1 MRRIQS
7 LLIANRS
14 EIAIRVMRA
23 AAELGIRTVAIYANE
38 DRFALHRFKADESY
52 LVGEGRKPLQAYLD
66 IDDIIRIARL
76 AKVDAIHPGYGFLSE
91 NPDFARAC
99 AKAGIQFIGP
109 SPEVMTTLGN
119 KVAARNAAVAAG
131 VPVMP
136 ATGPLPRTV
145 LAPDAPAAQRA
156 AADEADMQGS
166 LAAAAAVGYPL
177 MLKASWGGGGRG
189 MRVIESEADLVS
201 QLPVARREAAAAFGN
216 DEVYLEKLVR
226 RARHVEVQILGDTH
240 GNLVH
245 LFERDCSVQRRN
257 QKVVERAPAPYLDQ
271 AGRDELCKSALA
283 LGRAVGYTHAGTVE
297 FLMDA
302 DTGKFYFIEVNP
314 RIQVEHTVTEQV
326 TGIDIVKSQ
335 IRVTEGARIGDANCP
350 VPRQQDIR
358 LNGHALQCRITTEDP
373 ENGFTPDYG
382 RITAYRSA
390 AGFGLRL
397 DGGTAY
403 SGAVITPYYD
413 SLLVKVTAW
422 APTAEEAIRRMDR
435 GLREFRIRGVATN
448 LQFVENVINHPQFV
462 AGTVITRFIDETPE
476 LFKFARRRD
485 RATLVL
491 RYLGDVTVNGHP
503 DMKGRIKPD
512 LSHLHV
518 HQPACDLLAVPPAGT
533 RTRLKEL
540 GAPKFAQWMLEEQRP
555 LLTDTTM
562 RDAHQSLLATRMRTV
577 DMLRIAPHYARML
590 PGLFSLECWGGATFD
605 VAMRFLKEDPWQ
617 RLAVLREAVPNI
629 ALQML
634 LRGSNAVGYTNYAD
648 NVVRYFVRQAAAGG
662 IDIFRIFDSLNWV
675 RNMRVAI
682 DAVLETGALCEG
694 SICYTADVFDGSR
707 KYGLDYYVRIA
718 RELRDAG
725 VHVLGLKDMA
735 GLARPRA
742 VALLVKT
749 LKAETGLPI
758 HFHTHDTSGAAA
770 ASVLAAIEAG
780 ADAVD
785 GAMDAM
791 SGLTSQPNLSA
802 IVAALSGSERDPRFV
817 GGRAGGES
825 AGIDLASMLEI
836 SHYWEGVR
844 RQYAAF
850 ESDIRSG
857 TADVYNHEMPGG
869 QYTNLREQARA
880 TGLEHRW
887 PEVSRAYAQ
896 VNRLFGDIVKVT
908 PTSKVVGD
916 MALSMVANDLTAQDV
931 TDPARE
937 VAFPES
943 VVSLFKGE
951 LGFPPDGFPAALSRK
966 VLKGEPPAPYRPG
979 DSLPDVDLEAA
990 RQEAEKACGHQIG
1003 DNDLASWLM
1012 YPKVYREFSD
1022 HHRRFGDVSMLP
1034 TAAYFYGMAD
1044 RDEIAVH
1051 IGPGKTLVIRMQGT
1065 APAEEE
1071 GVIKVFFELNGQ
1083 PRAMRVE
1090 KAGAARREQ
1099 RPQADPT
1106 NLAHVPAPMPGMV
1119 VTVSVKAGQAVRAG
1133 DPLVSLE
1140 AMKMETQIR
1149 AERDGT
1155 IKAVHV
1161 RTGETIAAR
1170 DLLVEF
1176 GPA

>member
-136 ATGPLPRTV
+136 ATGPLPRT
-145 LAPDAPAAQRA
+145 LLQPDAPAAQRA
-156 AADEADMQGS
+156 AAEEADMQGS

-590 PGLFSLECWGGATFD
+590 PGLFSLEC
-605 VAMRFLKEDPWQ
+605 
-617 RLAVLREAVPNI
+617 
-629 ALQML
+629 
-634 LRGSNAVGYTNYAD
+634 
-648 NVVRYFVRQAAAGG
+648 
-662 IDIFRIFDSLNWV
+662 
-675 RNMRVAI
+675 
-682 DAVLETGALCEG
+682 
-694 SICYTADVFDGSR
+694 
-707 KYGLDYYVRIA
+707 
-718 RELRDAG
+718 
-725 VHVLGLKDMA
+725 
-735 GLARPRA
+735 
-742 VALLVKT
+742 
-749 LKAETGLPI
+749 
-758 HFHTHDTSGAAA
+758 
-770 ASVLAAIEAG
+770 
-780 ADAVD
+780 
-785 GAMDAM
+785 
-791 SGLTSQPNLSA
+791 
-802 IVAALSGSERDPRFV
+802 
-817 GGRAGGES
+817 
-825 AGIDLASMLEI
+825 
-836 SHYWEGVR
+836 
-844 RQYAAF
+844 
-850 ESDIRSG
+850 
-857 TADVYNHEMPGG
+857 
-869 QYTNLREQARA
+869 
-880 TGLEHRW
+880 
-887 PEVSRAYAQ
+887 
-896 VNRLFGDIVKVT
+896 
-908 PTSKVVGD
+908 
-916 MALSMVANDLTAQDV
+916 
-931 TDPARE
+931 
-937 VAFPES
+937 
-943 VVSLFKGE
+943 
-951 LGFPPDGFPAALSRK
+951 
-966 VLKGEPPAPYRPG
+966 
-979 DSLPDVDLEAA
+979 
-990 RQEAEKACGHQIG
+990 
-1003 DNDLASWLM
+1003 
-1012 YPKVYREFSD
+1012 
-1022 HHRRFGDVSMLP
+1022 
-1034 TAAYFYGMAD
+1034 
-1044 RDEIAVH
+1044 
-1051 IGPGKTLVIRMQGT
+1051 
-1065 APAEEE
+1065 
-1071 GVIKVFFELNGQ
+1071 
-1083 PRAMRVE
+1083 
-1090 KAGAARREQ
+1090 
-1099 RPQADPT
+1099 
-1106 NLAHVPAPMPGMV
+1106 
-1119 VTVSVKAGQAVRAG
+1119 
-1133 DPLVSLE
+1133 
-1140 AMKMETQIR
+1140 
-1149 AERDGT
+1149 
-1155 IKAVHV
+1155 
-1161 RTGETIAAR
+1161 
-1170 DLLVEF
+1170 
-1176 GPA
+1176 